1 MYLGR
6 TVPDLQG
13 GCAILLPLPGPQMS
27 TPRPPELQ
35 GTQLPGHLLL
45 FQNPMWEAG
54 SGRTYSPYDM
64 PYGLLDCDSGE
75 GIT

>member
-35 GTQLPGHLLL
+35 GTAVASATDLSRALTPFSKALISSFKVASLSLASQI
-45 FQNPMWEAG
+45 
-54 SGRTYSPYDM
+54 YST
-64 PYGLLDCDSGE
+64 G
-75 GIT
+75 